1 MRNANSIQT
10 ATFPLREVPLYV
22 LRVCTYVCMYAYISV
37 CVSVTVGMCTHALYA
52 HGHIKFVNAGEEC
65 ACSCVLT

>member
-1 MRNANSIQT
+1 MSVKGGST
-10 ATFPLREVPLYV
+10 
-22 LRVCTYVCMYAYISV
+22 VCVTCMYICMYAYISV
-37 CVSVTVGMCTHALYA
+37 CISVTVSMCTHALYA